1 MHKVTLKMRMKV
13 TANEAWSIL
22 SNFSAFMEWAGIDQG
37 KIRVEGE
44 GIGMIRHLATPIGE
58 IGERLTYLD
67 HEAQQIGYEIAYG
80 EPIGMQSYHALI
92 TVISEDHSSCTIDWS
107 GQFIPVDPEAV
118 EEVTA
123 ALSGSYQNM
132 HQSLECH
139 INDRL

>member
-22 SNFSAFMEWAGIDQG
+22 SNFSGFMEWAGIDQG

-44 GIGMIRHLATPIGE
+44 GIGMIRHLATLIGE

-80 EPIGMQSYHALI
+80 EPIGMQSYQALI

-132 HQSLECH
+132 HQSLERYIH
-139 INDRL
+139 DRL

>member
-1 MHKVTLKMRMKV
+1 MKV
-13 TANEAWSIL
+13 TASEAWSIL
-22 SNFSAFMEWAGIDQG
+22 SNFSGFMEWAGIDQG

-67 HEAQQIGYEIAYG
+67 YEAQQIGYEIAYG
-80 EPIGMQSYHALI
+80 EPIGMQSYQALI

-107 GQFIPVDPEAV
+107 GQCIPVDPEAV

-132 HQSLECH
+132 HQSLERYIH
-139 INDRL
+139 DRL

>member
-13 TANEAWSIL
+13 TASEAWSIL
-22 SNFSAFMEWAGIDQG
+22 SNFGGFMEWAGIDQG

-58 IGERLTYLD
+58 IGERLTCLD

-80 EPIGMQSYHALI
+80 EPIGMRSYQALI

-107 GQFIPVDPEAV
+107 GQFIPVNPEAV

-132 HQSLECH
+132 HQSLERYIH
-139 INDRL
+139 DRL

>member
-13 TANEAWSIL
+13 TASKAWSIL
-22 SNFSAFMEWAGIDQG
+22 SNFGGFMEWAGIDQG

-58 IGERLTYLD
+58 IGERLTCLD

-80 EPIGMQSYHALI
+80 EPIGMQSYQALI

-107 GQFIPVDPEAV
+107 GQFIPVNPEAV

-132 HQSLECH
+132 HQSLERH
-139 INDRL
+139 IHDRL

>member
-22 SNFSAFMEWAGIDQG
+22 SNFSGFMEWAGIDQG

-44 GIGMIRHLATPIGE
+44 GIGMIRHLATLIGE

-80 EPIGMQSYHALI
+80 EPIGMQSYQALI

-132 HQSLECH
+132 HQSLERYIH
-139 INDRL
+139 DLL

>member
-13 TANEAWSIL
+13 TASEAWSIL
-22 SNFSAFMEWAGIDQG
+22 SNFSGFMEWAGIDQG

-58 IGERLTYLD
+58 IGERLTYLN

-80 EPIGMQSYHALI
+80 EPIGMQSYQALI
-92 TVISEDHSSCTIDWS
+92 TVISEDNSSCTIDWS

-118 EEVTA
+118 KEVTA

-132 HQSLECH
+132 HQSLERYIH
-139 INDRL
+139 DRL

>member
-1 MHKVTLKMRMKV
+1 MHKVTLKMMMKV
-13 TANEAWSIL
+13 TASEAWSIL
-22 SNFSAFMEWAGIDQG
+22 SNFGGFMEWAGIDQG

-67 HEAQQIGYEIAYG
+67 YEAQQIGYEIAYG
-80 EPIGMQSYHALI
+80 EPIGMQSYQALI

-107 GQFIPVDPEAV
+107 GQFIPVNPEAV

-132 HQSLECH
+132 HQSLERYIH
-139 INDRL
+139 DRL

>member
-1 MHKVTLKMRMKV
+1 MHKVTLKMMMKV
-13 TANEAWSIL
+13 TASEAWSIL
-22 SNFSAFMEWAGIDQG
+22 SNFGGFMEWAGIDQG

-58 IGERLTYLD
+58 IGERLTCLD

-80 EPIGMQSYHALI
+80 EPIGMQSYQALI

-107 GQFIPVDPEAV
+107 GQFIPVNPEAV

-132 HQSLECH
+132 HQSLERYIH
-139 INDRL
+139 DRL